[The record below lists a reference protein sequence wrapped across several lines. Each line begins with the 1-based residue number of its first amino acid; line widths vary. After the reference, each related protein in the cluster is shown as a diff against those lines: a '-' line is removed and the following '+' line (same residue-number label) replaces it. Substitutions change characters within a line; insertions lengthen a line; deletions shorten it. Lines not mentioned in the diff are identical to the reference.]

1 MKFALSLLLLYTT
14 DAFHVNRPSA
24 SSMNFLGITSS
35 SRRDHSSVFSIF
47 SSQPSET
54 DTQAPVPKDQE
65 EWETV
70 IKSFEVYKAAHGD
83 LKVRS
88 SIYPQQ
94 HLPAAA
100 FTAAPFTSVT

>member
-24 SSMNFLGITSS
+24 SSMPFLGITSS
-35 SRRDHSSVFSIF
+35 SRRDHSSVF

-88 SIYPQQ
+88 SIY
-94 HLPAAA
+94 
-100 FTAAPFTSVT
+100 SVT